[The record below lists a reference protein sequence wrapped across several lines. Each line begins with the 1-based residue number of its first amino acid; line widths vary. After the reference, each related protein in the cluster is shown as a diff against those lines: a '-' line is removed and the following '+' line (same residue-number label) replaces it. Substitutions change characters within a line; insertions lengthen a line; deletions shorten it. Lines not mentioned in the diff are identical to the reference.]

1 MSLSCFVLVA
11 KRVAKY
17 ASKFRFFLIF
27 RNASQRLSVG
37 TLKSFTCIQETFID
51 LRLGRLGPAR
61 RDRNMLV
68 KHNLLDSFGV
78 SGLVLVG
85 FVGGLTKGVL

>member
-1 MSLSCFVLVA
+1 MIF
-11 KRVAKY
+11 
-17 ASKFRFFLIF
+17 ASRRGYRQTAYIL
-27 RNASQRLSVG
+27 A
-37 TLKSFTCIQETFID
+37 D
-51 LRLGRLGPAR
+51 

-68 KHNLLDSFGV
+68 KHNLLDSFGM